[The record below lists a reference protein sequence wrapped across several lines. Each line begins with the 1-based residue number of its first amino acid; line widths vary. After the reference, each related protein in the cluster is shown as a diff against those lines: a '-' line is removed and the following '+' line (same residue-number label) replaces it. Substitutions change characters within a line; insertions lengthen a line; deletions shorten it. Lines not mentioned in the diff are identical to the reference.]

1 MQSKQSYKQALIEVI
16 LNCPNNPYQESTL
29 TTLRLI
35 AIQMIHDELILS
47 RGKPIEKMSEYDLQY
62 YNEMQWH

>member
-1 MQSKQSYKQALIEVI
+1 MKSKPSYKQALIEVI
-16 LNCPNNPYQESTL
+16 LNCPNNPYDEKTL
-29 TTLRLI
+29 ATLRLI

-47 RGKPIEKMSEYDLQY
+47 RGKPITRMSEHDLQY